1 MQEEGNRGWCSW
13 DRAERRIQKIGEAST
28 KGLGVN
34 SASFSTF
41 SWPCVWWD
49 EDVSALRDPATKE
62 HNSFSGRQ
70 LARVVWQCYYRFQ

>member
-1 MQEEGNRGWCSW
+1 MWWYSSDREERRMQKDMRGLNRGY
-13 DRAERRIQKIGEAST
+13 
-28 KGLGVN
+28 
-34 SASFSTF
+34 SALLSTF
-41 SWPCVWWD
+41 PWLCVWWD